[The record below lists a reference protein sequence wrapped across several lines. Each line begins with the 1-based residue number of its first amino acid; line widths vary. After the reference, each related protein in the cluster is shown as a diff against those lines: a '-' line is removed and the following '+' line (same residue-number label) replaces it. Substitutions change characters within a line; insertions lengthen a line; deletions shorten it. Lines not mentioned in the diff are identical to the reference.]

1 MFASAAKVENAV
13 SIKYLAAAAAAAV
26 YCYFLGE
33 ALGVRGRCS

>member
-1 MFASAAKVENAV
+1 MFASAAKIENAA
-13 SIKYLAAAAAAAV
+13 SIKYLAAAAAAV